1 MLYINETMC
10 FRSTTIFV
18 TFYALLYYFCLLCS
32 RVIFFSV
39 EEGVGRY
46 WCHLHVLQPIT
57 IFRAAQH

>member
-1 MLYINETMC
+1 MPYYI
-10 FRSTTIFV
+10 IFV
-18 TFYALLYYFCLLCS
+18 YFVVGL
-32 RVIFFSV
+32 FFSV